1 MSVKKKAASTPKAP
15 AEKVP
20 GTERPKTVKGPRKG
34 VGAARSTGT
43 PKTVRKNS
51 SPENAS
57 GQKGTLIIVES
68 PTKARTLTRILG
80 SGYKVKASVG
90 HIKDLPPSRIGV
102 DLENGYDLQFVVSE
116 GKKKVLDE
124 IKQVARTAGA
134 IYLASDPD
142 REGEAIAYHIA
153 SELTSLKKPIRRVL
167 VHELTERGIK
177 AALAEPGEID
187 LHKVDAQKARRA
199 LDRIVGYTISPLLW
213 DRVRRGLSAG
223 RVQSVAVR
231 LVCDREDQIRA
242 FVAEEYWTIEMPMR
256 PSDPLRRDSVFTAR
270 LDRFSGEK
278 IDISNEREA
287 REAVERIS
295 AETFRIGS
303 LNADEKRRQPAPPL
317 TTSRLQQ
324 EGARRFR
331 FPAKKTMQ
339 LAQKL
344 YEGVDI
350 PGMGQTGL
358 ITYMRTDSVRL
369 APEALEM
376 ARDFIK
382 KNYPQALPAKS
393 PAYKN
398 KKGIQ
403 DAHEAIRPTDVTR
416 TPASLE
422 GILDRDLLRV
432 YQLIWQNFLESQMVP
447 ARYLLTTVLID
458 GDRKDTFR
466 ATGRRMLD
474 PGFLALRGEKAKRPK
489 AGEEPEEG
497 SEEEEN
503 ELPLLHAGEGVE
515 MVEPPVPEQHFTEP
529 PPRFNEASLIRELEE
544 KGIGRPST
552 YATIMTTIIER
563 EYVEKKENRFH
574 PTDLGET
581 VNRLLV
587 SSFPDLLNVQ
597 FTAKM
602 EEELDSVEEGEKVY
616 REAVDDFYR
625 PFAAELSR
633 AKEGGMANLKT
644 QSEPTNIPCPVCKTL
659 MVKKW
664 GRHGAYLACGNYP
677 ECKTTRNI
685 VETENGLAP
694 EALPDANGEICPA
707 CGQVMVVKKGRFGTF
722 LACSAYPKCKTTKPW
737 PPKGERADTPLPLSD
752 IPPCPACGGAMV
764 LKSGRFGSF
773 LSCANYPKC
782 KTTRPLPT
790 GIPCPRPGCGGEI
803 TPRRGKRGIFY
814 GCSRYPE
821 CDRTYPGRPVNKPCP
836 LCGHPFLIEKKSGKT
851 LTLVCPEKG
860 CGYEVDAREGQE
872 AGITA

>member
-1 MSVKKKAASTPKAP
+1 MSVKKNGVGSTRKTAAVKKSDPD
-15 AEKVP
+15 
-20 GTERPKTVKGPRKG
+20 GLKTVKQG
-34 VGAARSTGT
+34 VEEPGVKKKSRATKSTASEKEGAS
-43 PKTVRKNS
+43 
-51 SPENAS
+51 
-57 GQKGTLIIVES
+57 KGTLIIVES

-80 SGYKVKASVG
+80 SEYKVRASVG
-90 HIKDLPPSRIGV
+90 HIKDLPPSKIGI
-102 DLENGYDLQFVVSE
+102 DLDKDYDLQFVVSE
-116 GKKKVLDE
+116 GKRKVLDE
-124 IKQVARTAGA
+124 IKQVAKTAGK

-153 SELTSLKKPIRRVL
+153 SELVSLKKPIRRVL

-242 FVAEEYWTIEMPMR
+242 FVPEEYWTIEMPMR
-256 PSDPLRRDSVFTAR
+256 PVDPSRSESVFTAR
-270 LDRFSGEK
+270 LDRYDGEK
-278 IDISNEREA
+278 ISLINSGEA
-287 REAVERIS
+287 REAVERIT
-295 AETFRIGS
+295 AETFHIDS
-303 LNADEKRRQPAPPL
+303 LSADEKRRQPAPPL

-324 EGARRFR
+324 DGARRFR
-331 FPAKKTMQ
+331 FSAKKTMQ

-344 YEGVDI
+344 YEGVEI
-350 PGMGQTGL
+350 HGQGQTGL
-358 ITYMRTDSVRL
+358 ITYMRTDSIRL

-376 ARDFIK
+376 ARDYIG
-382 KNYPQALPAKS
+382 KNFPQSLPAKS
-393 PAYKN
+393 PVYKN

-422 GILDRDLLRV
+422 GILERDLLRV
-432 YQLIWQNFLESQMVP
+432 YQLIWQNFLESQMTP
-447 ARYLLTTVLID
+447 ARYLLTTVLIE

-466 ATGRRMLD
+466 ATGRRMVD
-474 PGFLALRGEKAKRPK
+474 PGFLALRGEKVRKPRAD
-489 AGEEPEEG
+489 EEVEEE
-497 SEEEEN
+497 SEEES
-503 ELPLLHAGEGVE
+503 ELPLLQTGEKVE
-515 MVEPPVPEQHFTEP
+515 AVEPPVPEQHFTEP

-552 YATIMTTIIER
+552 YATIMTTIVER

-587 SSFPDLLNVQ
+587 ASFPDLLNVQ
-597 FTAKM
+597 FTARM
-602 EEELDSVEEGEKVY
+602 EEELDSVEEGGKVY

-625 PFAAELSR
+625 PFALELSR
-633 AKEGGMANLKT
+633 AKGGGMANLKA
-644 QSEPTNIPCPVCKTL
+644 QSEPTDIPCPVCGTP

-664 GRHGAYLACGNYP
+664 GRHGAYLSCGNYP
-677 ECKTTRNI
+677 DCKTTRNI
-685 VETENGLAP
+685 VETATGMAP
-694 EALPDANGEICPA
+694 EALPDANGELCPKCEKA
-707 CGQVMVVKKGRFGTF
+707 MIVKKGRFGTF
-722 LACSAYPKCKTTKPW
+722 LACSDYPRCKTTKPW
-737 PPKGERADTPLPLSD
+737 PPKTGHAEPDVLPADV
-752 IPPCPACGGAMV
+752 PPCPACGGAMV

-790 GIPCPRPGCGGEI
+790 GILCTRPGCGGEI
-803 TPRRGKRGIFY
+803 TPKRGKRGIFY

-821 CDRTYPGRPVNKPCP
+821 CDRTYPGRPVKRECP
-836 LCGHPFLIEKKSGKT
+836 SCGHSFLIEKKSGKT
-851 LTLVCPEKG
+851 VLFVCPEKG
-860 CGYEVDAREGQE
+860 CGYEVEPEE
-872 AGITA
+872 AGSSGITA